1 MSVTKSQIE
10 TEPCRSIQVTSV
22 IDQCRL
28 HQWLTSFYTKMF
40 RNAHM
45 KTWTQKMNGQLFQS
59 LSVSSH
65 DSGWQCVV
73 T

>member
-1 MSVTKSQIE
+1 
-10 TEPCRSIQVTSV
+10 
-22 IDQCRL
+22 
-28 HQWLTSFYTKMF
+28 MF

-65 DSGWQCVV
+65 DSG
-73 T
+73 